1 MNTRMKSKSN
11 YKPEH
16 VIILGGGP
24 GGLAT
29 GHEVSTKG
37 GKVTVLE
44 KNDYVGGLCR
54 TIEDKG
60 YRFDLGGHRWF
71 SKNEDLNNWFR
82 HLMEGEI
89 VMVERISRI
98 FHGGKFFFYPIR
110 VTDIFKNTGP
120 ITIIHAGMAFMWTV
134 IMQSIRDTPIVT
146 MKQAYVSQ
154 FGTKLYDMFF
164 RVYSEKVWGKP
175 CEELSADWVSQRS
188 KGLSVWTTVR
198 DALIGSNNKV
208 TSLIDEF
215 MYPQYGYMR
224 IPERL
229 AEDIES
235 SGSDVLLNSAV
246 SKIHYHGPNDFEVFF
261 VKDGQE
267 QSTRGNAVVSTIP
280 LGFLA
285 QILVPECS
293 EAVKTASNALEFRD
307 LVTVNV
313 RIKRKQVSPDTWL
326 YIQDE
331 EILFGR
337 FHEPKNWSL
346 DMVPDDEHTSLVLE
360 CFCSFGDEIWNLSDE
375 EISERCV
382 RDLVEKLHFI
392 KQDEYEGSTVI
403 RTRYCYPVYDL
414 EYSGK
419 LEVINAYIDSF
430 EGLHISGRGGI
441 FRYNNAD
448 HSVEMGLMLG
458 QKLLGYNI
466 DHMAVNTEDDYQEI
480 IGENEAVRDKYIFET
495 PEEFAARENKA
506 AQAS

>member
-1 MNTRMKSKSN
+1 MS

-44 KNDYVGGLCR
+44 KNDFVGGLCR
-54 TIEDKG
+54 TIEDEG

-89 VMVERISRI
+89 VMVDRISRI
-98 FHGGKFFFYPIR
+98 YYDRKFFYYPIR
-110 VTDIFKNTGP
+110 FSDIFRNTGP
-120 ITIIHAGMAFMWTV
+120 FTILYAGLAFLWATLK
-134 IMQSIRDTPIVT
+134 QSAVDTKIVN

-154 FGTKLYDMFF
+154 FGSKLYNMFF
-164 RVYSEKVWGKP
+164 RLYSEKVWGRP

-188 KGLSVWTTVR
+188 KGLSIWTAVR
-198 DALIGSNNKV
+198 DALVGSNNKV
-208 TSLIDEF
+208 TSLIDQF
-215 MYPQYGYMR
+215 MYPRYGYMR

-229 AEDIES
+229 TEDIRN
-235 SGSDVLLNSAV
+235 SGSEVLLNSAV
-246 SKIHYHGPNDFEVFF
+246 SRIQYHGPNDFEVFY
-261 VKDGQE
+261 VNQGQE
-267 QSTRGNAVVSTIP
+267 KSVRGNAIVSTIP
-280 LGFLA
+280 LGYLA

-293 EAVKTASNALEFRD
+293 SEVKEAANGLEFRD

-313 RIKRKQVSPDTWL
+313 RIKRKQVSLDTWL
-326 YIQDE
+326 YIQDAD
-331 EILFGR
+331 ILFGR
-337 FHEPKNWSL
+337 FHEPKNWSK

-360 CFCSFGDEIWNLSDE
+360 CFCSLNDEIWSMSDE
-375 EISERCV
+375 AIAERCV
-382 RDLVEKLHFI
+382 RDLVDKLKFI
-392 KQDEYEGSTVI
+392 DQEDYEGCTVV
-403 RTRYCYPVYDL
+403 RTRYAYPVYDL
-414 EYSGK
+414 DYSRKTGIVNDY
-419 LEVINAYIDSF
+419 LAGF

-448 HSVEMGLMLG
+448 HSIEMGLMLG
-458 QKLLGYNI
+458 QKLLGYDI

-480 IGENEAVRDKYIFET
+480 IGENEKARDRYVFE
-495 PEEFAARENKA
+495 PPQQGKA
-506 AQAS
+506 GTTASPLKSEG